1 MLQMEARCPRD
12 LGAETTIA
20 PWGTWTPDWPAQ
32 PAIKPQASYTKL
44 PMSTVTQEP
53 DGWVEEN
60 MNKEMNQ
67 EIKKKITRNKPYS

>member
-1 MLQMEARCPRD
+1 MRMLQMEAKCLGD
-12 LGAETTIA
+12 LEAETTIGT
-20 PWGTWTPDWPAQ
+20 WGTWTPDWPAQ

-67 EIKKKITRNKPYS
+67 EIKKNNN